1 VEEYIY
7 VFISKK
13 SGGETMKQE
22 HLAPSE
28 TMQIHEMLNFK
39 TICMTTSKM
48 MEGVVFDQDLKALLE
63 KDVQQS
69 ITAISSLQNLL
80 KKSPKIR

>member
-1 VEEYIY
+1 
-7 VFISKK
+7 
-13 SGGETMKQE
+13 ME
-22 HLAPSE
+22 HQYLSPNE

-39 TICMTTSKM
+39 TVCMTTSKM

-69 ITAISSLQNLL
+69 ISSIESLQKLL
-80 KKSPKIR
+80 KKAPELR